1 MAFVS
6 ISGIFTQGWR
16 MGINELKTVTLQSGI
31 TLKRLSL
38 SDWPRQGLGQPFL
51 AASHQHIV
59 EQRCTPL
66 APRRATGY
74 ALGTDRKTT

>member
-31 TLKRLSL
+31 ILKRLSG
-38 SDWPRQGLGQPFL
+38 WPRQGLRQPFL
-51 AASHQHIV
+51 AASHQHMI

-66 APRRATGY
+66 APRKATGY
-74 ALGTDRKTT
+74 ALVTDRKTT